1 MSINYKCHKCYTF
14 ESSYFSD
21 MKKHINRK
29 FPCKKNNKFMFL
41 SDDQSLILSIIPNN
55 ITDKNLQHL
64 TDSKIINKNMN
75 ELFNELE
82 RIDKNKLKKCKYC
95 NKDFPLI
102 SDLKTHINIYCFYDE
117 IKKRDN
123 TNLYN
128 SNIYNHC
135 ENINTNNIQTLNN
148 TNIQTLNNININLEI
163 KTPIPFDNEWNIS
176 KINNDTKGNI
186 IISKVMYTRLLEEI
200 LNDEINLNVIIDK
213 EKDSGMVYKND
224 IDKYIQMKSK
234 DIVSK
239 TMNKINQHLIDI
251 NKENNKAFEE
261 ILDFSR
267 KMINKKY
274 IDYQNNKKIQDTV
287 DDIIC
292 NIFENKKTDAICI
305 AKKIM
310 DTNIIKDGY

>member
-1 MSINYKCHKCYTF
+1 
-14 ESSYFSD
+14 
-21 MKKHINRK
+21 
-29 FPCKKNNKFMFL
+29 
-41 SDDQSLILSIIPNN
+41 
-55 ITDKNLQHL
+55 
-64 TDSKIINKNMN
+64 
-75 ELFNELE
+75 
-82 RIDKNKLKKCKYC
+82 
-95 NKDFPLI
+95 
-102 SDLKTHINIYCFYDE
+102 
-117 IKKRDN
+117 
-123 TNLYN
+123 
-128 SNIYNHC
+128 
-135 ENINTNNIQTLNN
+135 
-148 TNIQTLNNININLEI
+148 
-163 KTPIPFDNEWNIS
+163 
-176 KINNDTKGNI
+176 
-186 IISKVMYTRLLEEI
+186 MYTRLLEEI